1 MLSRLAQ
8 SIALIVAFPALW
20 CFGILTYTAV
30 MLAQTATA
38 VGKLWR

>member
-8 SIALIVAFPALW
+8 SIVLIVAFPALW
-20 CFGILTYTAV
+20 CVGILTYTAV